1 MKVMVNGD
9 PVDLPDGAT
18 VRNVIELFTEARG
31 ERGLAVALNA
41 EVVHRGA
48 WDVTRLADEDRVE
61 VLSAI
66 GGG

>member
-1 MKVMVNGD
+1 MKIVVNGD
-9 PVDLPDGAT
+9 PVDLPEGAT
-18 VRNVIELFTEARG
+18 VRNVVELFRDARDG
-31 ERGLAVALNA
+31 RGLAVALNA

-48 WDVTRLADEDRVE
+48 WDATPLADDDRVE